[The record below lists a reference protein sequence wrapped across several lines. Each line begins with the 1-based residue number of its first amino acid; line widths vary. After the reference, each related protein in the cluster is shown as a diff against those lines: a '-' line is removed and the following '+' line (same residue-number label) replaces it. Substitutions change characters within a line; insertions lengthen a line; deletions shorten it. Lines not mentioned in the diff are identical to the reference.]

1 MTILK
6 YSISYMVFTFV
17 RICRKR
23 SRRLHKDEVDLQV
36 GNGAIYD
43 ALVVRTY
50 YLTLQRGMIL
60 ELDNCYFVSIFS
72 TNIMSILL

>member
-1 MTILK
+1 MEEL
-6 YSISYMVFTFV
+6 
-17 RICRKR
+17 KR
-23 SRRLHKDEVDLQV
+23 SRRLHKDEVDIKL
-36 GNGAIYD
+36 AIYD

-72 TNIMSILL
+72 RNIMSILL